1 MLAAIGDPA
10 VLVVDSRSREAY
22 LGSADRP
29 YRAGHIPG
37 ARHLDSRT
45 LVDTRTGEPLP
56 AAVYDGS
63 MLEWAADPDLP
74 LVLGAES

>member
-1 MLAAIGDPA
+1 MGAAWNALALAAVGGPD
-10 VLVVDSRSREAY
+10 
-22 LGSADRP
+22 
-29 YRAGHIPG
+29 
-37 ARHLDSRT
+37 
-45 LVDTRTGEPLP
+45 